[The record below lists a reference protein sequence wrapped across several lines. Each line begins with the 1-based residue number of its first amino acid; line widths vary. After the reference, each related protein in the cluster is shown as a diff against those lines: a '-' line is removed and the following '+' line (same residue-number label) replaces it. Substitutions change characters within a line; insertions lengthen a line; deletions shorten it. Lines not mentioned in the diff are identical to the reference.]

1 MYEDTPLV
9 MVEDRKTLDEV
20 VERLSRAPVIGVDTE
35 SDSFY
40 SYQEKVCLVQ
50 ISDLEAD
57 YVIDPL
63 LIEDL
68 SPLAPIMADRGIP
81 KVLHGADYD
90 VVCLKRDFGFQI
102 HNIFD
107 TLVAAQLLGMQRV
120 GLADLILRYFGI
132 ELDKQYQ
139 RHDWSAR
146 PLLPEHLEYARGDTH
161 FLPALREIMSRSLRQ
176 LGRMRH
182 LKEECRILEKRQ
194 WMGRPFDP
202 DGYLNIKK
210 ANTLDDTGKRVL
222 RRLYL
227 YRDAA
232 AREMDR
238 PTFKV
243 MPDQVLVR
251 MAEERPTTLA
261 ELDRLFPGM
270 SAMKRR
276 HGRHLI
282 ESVIEGLKD
291 DFQIPKPQ
299 KRTRAR
305 RTGPRARLT
314 GRLQERVLL
323 ELKNWRNRRVEE
335 TEGLTP
341 YLVAS
346 NTTLKAIAARR
357 PLDKDELREIP
368 DVRSWQVDEFGDE
381 ILDLLDELDPRPR
394 T

>member
-1 MYEDTPLV
+1 MYDETPLV
-9 MVEDRKTLDEV
+9 MVEDKKTLDEV
-20 VERLSRAPVIGVDTE
+20 VQRLSRAPVIGVDTE

-50 ISDLEAD
+50 ISDLDAD
-57 YVIDPL
+57 YIIDPL
-63 LIEDL
+63 RIDDL
-68 SPLAPIMADRGIP
+68 SPLAPILADRSIP

-90 VVCLKRDFGFQI
+90 VVCLKRDFDFEI
-102 HNIFD
+102 RNIFD
-107 TLVAAQLLGMQRV
+107 TLVAAQLLGMQRI
-120 GLADLILRYFGI
+120 GLADLIQRYFGI

-161 FLPALREIMSRSLRQ
+161 FLPALREIMSRSLRE

-182 LKEECRILEKRQ
+182 LREECRILEKRE
-194 WMGRPFDP
+194 WKGRPFDP

-210 ANTLDDTGKRVL
+210 ANTLDDAGKRVL
-222 RRLYL
+222 KRLYI

-232 AREMDR
+232 ARQMDR

-251 MAEERPTTLA
+251 VAHDKPRSLA
-261 ELDRLFPGM
+261 ELDRVFPGM
-270 SAMKRR
+270 NAMKRR
-276 HGRHLI
+276 HGKHLV
-282 ESVIEGLKD
+282 ESVNQGLED
-291 DFQIPKPQ
+291 DFEIPKPK
-299 KRTRAR
+299 KRTRK
-305 RTGPRARLT
+305 RTGPRPRLT
-314 GRLQERVLL
+314 GRIQERVLE

-346 NTTLKAIAARR
+346 NTTLKSIAARR
-357 PLDKDELREIP
+357 PLDKEELREIP

-381 ILDLLDELDPRPR
+381 ILDLLDELAPR
-394 T
+394 TRT

>member
-9 MVEDRKTLDEV
+9 MVEDARTLDEV
-20 VERLSRAPVIGVDTE
+20 VERLSHAPVIGVDTE

-50 ISDLEAD
+50 ISDLDAD
-57 YVIDPL
+57 YIIDPL
-63 LIEDL
+63 KIEDL
-68 SPLAPIMADRGIP
+68 SPLAPIMADRNIP

-90 VVCLKRDFGFQI
+90 IVCLKRDFDFEI
-102 HNIFD
+102 RNLFD
-107 TLVAAQLLGMQRV
+107 TLIAAQLLGMKRI
-120 GLADLILRYFGI
+120 GLADLILRYFGH

-161 FLPALREIMSRSLRQ
+161 FLPALREVMSLSLRRM
-176 LGRMRH
+176 GRMRH
-182 LKEECRILEKRQ
+182 LREECRILEKRKWQ
-194 WMGRPFDP
+194 GKSFDA
-202 DGYLNIKK
+202 DGYLLIKR
-210 ANTLDDTGKRVL
+210 ANTLDDAGKRVL

-251 MAEERPTTLA
+251 VAEAKPKSLA
-261 ELDRLFPGM
+261 DLDRLFPGM

-276 HGRHLI
+276 HGKHLV
-282 ESVIEGLKD
+282 ENVLQGLQD
-291 DFQIPKPQ
+291 DFEIPRAPK
-299 KRTRAR
+299 TRRKR
-305 RTGPRARLT
+305 RTGPRPRLT
-314 GRLQERVLL
+314 GRVQERVLN
-323 ELKNWRNRRVEE
+323 ELKDWRNRRVEG

-368 DVRSWQVDEFGDE
+368 DVRSWQVDEFGEE
-381 ILDLLDELDPRPR
+381 ILELLDMLDPRPR

>member
-9 MVEDRKTLDEV
+9 MVEDARTLDEV

-63 LIEDL
+63 RVPDL
-68 SPLAPIMADRGIP
+68 SPLGPIMADRRIP

-90 VVCLKRDFGFQI
+90 IVCLKRDFGFEI
-102 HNIFD
+102 RNVFD
-107 TLVAAQLLGMQRV
+107 TLVAAQLLGMQRI

-139 RHDWSAR
+139 RHDWSSR
-146 PLLPEHLEYARGDTH
+146 PLEPEHLEYARGDTH

-176 LGRMRH
+176 TGRMRH
-182 LKEECRILEKRQ
+182 LREECRILEKRQ
-194 WMGRPFDP
+194 WKGRPFDP
-202 DGYLNIKK
+202 DGYLHIKK
-210 ANTLDDTGKRVL
+210 ANTLDDASKRVL

-251 MAEERPTTLA
+251 VAEEKPRSLA
-261 ELDRLFPGM
+261 DLDRLFPGM
-270 SAMKRR
+270 TAMKRR
-276 HGRHLI
+276 HGKHLV
-282 ESVIEGLKD
+282 ECVNQGLAD
-291 DFQIPKPQ
+291 DFDIPKAP
-299 KRTRAR
+299 KRTRSR
-305 RTGPRARLT
+305 RNGPRPRLT
-314 GRLQERVLL
+314 GRVQERVLN

-381 ILDLLDELDPRPR
+381 ILELLDALDPRPR